1 MLRRIASKFYRRL
14 PIVRELQAIVRE
26 HHKITASIAHVEN
39 YVSRVENYLFE
50 TCLRPSQTIRL
61 IDFDLRDHPR
71 YGDPRRLFRYQ
82 SQVCS
87 QNGEDGIIHEIF
99 RRIGTTT
106 RIFVEVGVGS
116 GCENNTAFLLSQGWT
131 GFWIDGDTGFLG
143 VLENREDL
151 SKECLK
157 YLVTFATRENISALF
172 EQLGVPNEFDL
183 LSLDIDQNTFY
194 VWEGLRDFR
203 PRVVVVEYNSAIPPD
218 VDWKVRYDA
227 KRTWNGTQN
236 FGASLKSFEILGR
249 QFGYSLV
256 GCELIG
262 ANAFFVRDDLLAGKF
277 AEPFTS
283 ENHYEPPRYPM
294 WHRRC
299 FPPSI
304 LDRTGDG

>member
-1 MLRRIASKFYRRL
+1 
-14 PIVRELQAIVRE
+14 
-26 HHKITASIAHVEN
+26 
-39 YVSRVENYLFE
+39 
-50 TCLRPSQTIRL
+50 
-61 IDFDLRDHPR
+61 
-71 YGDPRRLFRYQ
+71 
-82 SQVCS
+82 
-87 QNGEDGIIHEIF
+87 
-99 RRIGTTT
+99 
-106 RIFVEVGVGS
+106 VEVGVGN

-131 GFWIDGDTGFLG
+131 GFWLDGATGFLG

-151 SKECLK
+151 PKECLK
-157 YLVTFATRENISALF
+157 YLVAFATRENISALF

-218 VDWKVRYDA
+218 VDWKVRYDS
-227 KRTWNGTQN
+227 KRIWDGTQN
-236 FGASLKSFEILGR
+236 FGASLKAFEIQGR